1 MLTLKMTVRGSTNE
15 DPWQVMGWNRSG
27 DRLNHDHQSHDTG
40 EDPRDI
46 PRYSDAVP
54 AG

>member
-15 DPWQVMGWNRSG
+15 DPWAGNGVEPRG
-27 DRLNHDHQSHDTG
+27 DRLNHDHESRDTG